1 MKPYDPEDRKNPRD
15 LDLDDEPIDSTE
27 ADFPTSRNQGEGD
40 RVSARR
46 YDSNVESF
54 IREGRVGAAARDAAR
69 AVDSDEGPSL
79 RAAEAAGK
87 SRAKMSRLDAIKGI
101 ARAFMA
107 GAKEAYREARGRR
120 DRSHDG
126 SAK

>member
-1 MKPYDPEDRKNPRD
+1 MSMMRELYTQILMDHYQRP
-15 LDLDDEPIDSTE
+15 
-27 ADFPTSRNQGEGD
+27 RNQGEGD

-54 IREGRVGAAARDAAR
+54 VREGRVGAAARDAAR

-79 RAAEAAGK
+79 RAAEWAGK
-87 SRAKMSRLDAIKGI
+87 SRSKMSRLDTVKGI

-120 DRSHDG
+120 DKGHEPS
-126 SAK
+126 SK